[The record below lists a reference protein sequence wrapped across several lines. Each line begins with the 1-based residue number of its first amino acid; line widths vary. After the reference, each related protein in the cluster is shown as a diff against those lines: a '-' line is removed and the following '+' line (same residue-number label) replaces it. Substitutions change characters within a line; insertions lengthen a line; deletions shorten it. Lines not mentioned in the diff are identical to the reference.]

1 MKVIGVTGGVG
12 SGKSTVLQHLKN
24 KLRCRIILADE
35 IAHDV
40 KKRGK
45 ACYKALIDLLGS
57 DILDD
62 DLEINKAKMSQKIFS
77 NDTFLEKVNAI
88 IHPAVLEEI
97 LAIIRTEKDSLEID
111 YLFIEA
117 ALLIEAGYRPFLDE
131 LWVIYVNEDTRIHR
145 LSINRGYSREKSLS
159 IIENQLSDEGYRSNA
174 DKVFDN
180 SNQVL
185 DTIKDIITYLK
196 MSERGKV
203 T

>member
-185 DTIKDIITYLK
+185 DTIKDIINYLK